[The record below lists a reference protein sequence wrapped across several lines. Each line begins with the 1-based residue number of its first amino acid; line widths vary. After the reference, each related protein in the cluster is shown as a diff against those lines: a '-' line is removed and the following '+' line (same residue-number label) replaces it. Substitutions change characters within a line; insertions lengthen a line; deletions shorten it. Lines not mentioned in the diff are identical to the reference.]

1 MNLLYFRASWDYDFL
16 MKSHEAVIKTDVFIR
31 KLSEIMTKVRQE
43 GVRQT
48 KTLVLQRADYMC
60 HAPDGR
66 IKGLKQVYD
75 LTLMLFPQSVKKIQP
90 HLSIPGNEIGPLKPH
105 QPTPHGQA

>member
-75 LTLMLFPQSVKKIQP
+75 LTLILFPQSVKDSTT
-90 HLSIPGNEIGPLKPH
+90 SITGN
-105 QPTPHGQA
+105 